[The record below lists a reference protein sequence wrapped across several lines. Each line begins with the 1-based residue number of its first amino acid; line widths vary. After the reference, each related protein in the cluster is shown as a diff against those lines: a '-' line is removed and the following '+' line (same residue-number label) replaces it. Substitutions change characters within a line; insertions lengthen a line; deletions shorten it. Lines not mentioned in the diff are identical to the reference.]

1 MNYTIE
7 ETSNL
12 HRTLPLSLTIGIPI
26 VAVSYTLVNMAYFAV
41 LSYEQI
47 LQAEAVALVCVQRW
61 LIVPLINSEIC
72 EFRW

>member
-26 VAVSYTLVNMAYFAV
+26 VAVSYTLVNIAYFAV